1 MRRII
6 MGNKINECEARDET
20 VDRLIS
26 ELMTNNSI
34 DSFKL
39 EYTTGSGVSYTF
51 SKKRDSVLD

>member
-1 MRRII
+1 